1 MKIYKMSNLTPVL
14 KHKLESKITYMNKP
28 LMEHNQKQQGTTKRM
43 TKFPIQPFVTCQNYI
58 LANPKCMF
66 MHWTCFCFGPRTK
79 VNLQMY
85 AKLRHAIIDNQVSPA
100 KTKSESCQQANKR
113 KGACSCRFL
122 INKSQSSC
130 KAPIPQVKM
139 LVLVGVMK
147 YSTHCL
153 PLG

>member
-1 MKIYKMSNLTPVL
+1 MYVHALDVFVFWIPEQSQYANVCKT
-14 KHKLESKITYMNKP
+14 ES
-28 LMEHNQKQQGTTKRM
+28 
-43 TKFPIQPFVTCQNYI
+43 
-58 LANPKCMF
+58 LAKEKVS
-66 MHWTCFCFGPRTK
+66 TK
-79 VNLQMY
+79 VN
-85 AKLRHAIIDNQVSPA
+85 IQVSPA
-100 KTKSESCQQANKR
+100 KRKSESSQQANKR

-130 KAPIPQVKM
+130 KAPILQVKM